1 MEWMRSRE
9 EQLDVLEKR
18 YAVCHK
24 ERDDL
29 NEKLIESE
37 KYQGT
42 VMSMLSDLVSE
53 WDGID
58 SQEASH
64 KEEITKV
71 VAAMKLE
78 TVEMGKETHWKVD
91 AVKDSLKEA
100 NYYYRQ
106 KEANVGGICG
116 MTQIDRNAGISTNGR
131 VLNEPNSSIIQS
143 NESDECFGFRES
155 EYK

>member
-1 MEWMRSRE
+1 
-9 EQLDVLEKR
+9 
-18 YAVCHK
+18 
-24 ERDDL
+24 
-29 NEKLIESE
+29 
-37 KYQGT
+37 
-42 VMSMLSDLVSE
+42 
-53 WDGID
+53 
-58 SQEASH
+58 
-64 KEEITKV
+64 
-71 VAAMKLE
+71 MKLE
-78 TVEMGKETHWKVD
+78 TVGIGKETHWKVD